1 MLLRLWQTLGI
12 VVSPVLGDR
21 FFLAWLSDCNL
32 RFVINAVVGASS
44 ECSVGSMI
52 WGGVVARR

>member
-12 VVSPVLGDR
+12 VVSPVLRDK
-21 FFLAWLSDCNL
+21 FFLVWLSDCNL
-32 RFVINAVVGASS
+32 RFVINVVVGAST
-44 ECSVGSMI
+44 ECSVGFMI